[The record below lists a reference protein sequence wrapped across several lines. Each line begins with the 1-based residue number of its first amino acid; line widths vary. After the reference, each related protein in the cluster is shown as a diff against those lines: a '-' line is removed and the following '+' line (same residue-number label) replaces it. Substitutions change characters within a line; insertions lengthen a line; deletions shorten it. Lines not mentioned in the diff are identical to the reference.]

1 MLRCAVP
8 VLALLAGI
16 LSLSTLTS
24 SMKIPVTLRIEVDH
38 GEQVLQ
44 FLTNSEDVEADAK
57 QFVQEQGLG
66 DDVVAGL
73 VTKVQEAFL
82 ARENK
87 LESLVDPAA
96 KSQNRPEFGQPHVCS
111 DFNHMVGRCTLL
123 DAMVTYIIGGGV
135 PGDYVETGVHV
146 GDSAA
151 AVARQLSMY
160 PGKLRTMYLYDSWQG
175 MPDAIEELDGAK
187 AVRLGEDR
195 WGKEASAEAVRARMR
210 AFSQEVRQCVN
221 YRYDKHAILVTFF
234 RSSQP
239 VIHEGWF
246 NETFSHSPQPDTIAL
261 LYIDCDWYDSVLDS
275 LNQFYDR
282 VPVGGVIALDDYGF
296 WEGARRGKAA
306 KNASILCD
314 PRFYTSTLQI
324 KSSLL
329 HYCILTRRFASL
341 CFSSLLFA
349 SQPSATSSNK
359 GTSRCRC
366 LNATAP
372 QSYGG
377 SRAKSSTAKE

>member
-24 SMKIPVTLRIEVDH
+24 STKIPVALRIEVDH

-123 DAMVTYIIGGGV
+123 DAMVTYIVGGGV

-195 WGKEASAEAVRARMR
+195 WGKEASAEAVRVRMR
-210 AFSQEVRQCVN
+210 AFGQE
-221 YRYDKHAILVTFF
+221 
-234 RSSQP
+234 P

-296 WEGARRGKAA
+296 WEGARRALGDFIKQRDLEMPLFERYGPSIIWWIKGKEFNRQGIGF
-306 KNASILCD
+306 KE
-314 PRFYTSTLQI
+314 
-324 KSSLL
+324 
-329 HYCILTRRFASL
+329 
-341 CFSSLLFA
+341 FSR
-349 SQPSATSSNK
+349 N
-359 GTSRCRC
+359 
-366 LNATAP
+366 
-372 QSYGG
+372 
-377 SRAKSSTAKE
+377 